1 MAFSFSDVWNTVT
14 GAFST
19 GDANGKGAGWIGS
32 ALNWVNNKD
41 NANTVNLLGNTL
53 MGVGGYFA
61 QKEQA
66 KDQMKALREQMEL
79 QRQLKSEYSAVP
91 EVDTTYNSLTVGE
104 SPSLAGGGILTEMK
118 KRADE
123 RKGGI

>member
-1 MAFSFSDVWNTVT
+1 MGFSFSDVWNTVT

-19 GDANGKGAGWIGS
+19 GDANGKGAGWIGG
-32 ALNWVNNKD
+32 AVNWLENNK
-41 NANTVNLLGNTL
+41 NTANLIGNTL

-66 KDQMKALREQMEL
+66 KDQMKALREQMDLE
-79 QRQLKSEYSAVP
+79 RQLKSEYSAVP

-118 KRADE
+118 KRTDE
-123 RKGGI
+123 RRNV

>member
-14 GAFST
+14 GAF
-19 GDANGKGAGWIGS
+19 GS
-32 ALNWVNNKD
+32 DSNWLENNK
-41 NANTVNLLGNTL
+41 NTANLIGNTL
-53 MGVGGYFA
+53 VGVGGYFA

-66 KDQMKALREQMEL
+66 KDQMKALREQMDLE
-79 QRQLKSEYSAVP
+79 RQLKSEYSAVP